1 MDLNN
6 ETINNCEQRTGER
19 THVCRSRWWHV
30 FSVLLFFFIH
40 VMIALFCQIRSLDC
54 IIFRKL
60 MSWLHYF

>member
-30 FSVLLFFFIH
+30 FSVLLFF
-40 VMIALFCQIRSLDC
+40 LS
-54 IIFRKL
+54 
-60 MSWLHYF
+60 MSWLHYFVKC

>member
-30 FSVLLFFFIH
+30 FSVLLFF
-40 VMIALFCQIRSLDC
+40 LS
-54 IIFRKL
+54 
-60 MSWLHYF
+60 MSWLHYFVKFDVLIALFSENW